1 MEESGTRLDENLLWQ
16 TCVDEAADFIF
27 TLDAAGK
34 ITYVNRTVC
43 ETIGYAPGELLG
55 RNPLEFIP
63 PESHSL
69 AETALRKLLN
79 GERVHRVELEVLSK
93 EGRRIMLEVRGRTL
107 YDKGRIVGTFHIARD
122 ITERKRMEEEIKGLA
137 RFPSENPSPILRVD
151 RHGTVL
157 SANEAS
163 RALLQDS
170 GVGQVAPKFWRDTAA
185 DALSTGHS
193 RDMDV
198 EFGGKSYTFLVKP
211 IMEADYVNLYGR
223 DITKR
228 KRAEEA
234 LRESEERFRLAMGAT
249 SDGLWDWNVET
260 GEIYCSPA
268 YTQMLGYE
276 PTELPSLAHP
286 CMDLIHPEDRETV
299 LRSNQ
304 DCVENRIPNFQ
315 IEFRMRTK
323 SGEWKWILGRGQAS
337 ARDANGR
344 ALRMI
349 GTHQN
354 ITERKH
360 AEEDLRDSEERYR
373 MLFDSVG
380 DALFILDMSGRFL
393 EVNRVA
399 CRRLGYSRE
408 ELLEMAP
415 KDIDAPGFAAMVAE
429 RIRQIE
435 ESGQCFFETAHV
447 QRDGTV
453 VPTEVNARIIDY
465 KGRPA
470 ILSVA
475 RDITERKR
483 MEQKLRLQSEIAEN
497 MFEGVVLTRAIDGA
511 IAYTNRRFQE
521 MFGYGSGELIG
532 KNIATTVAAPV
543 DGKSPEDVVREITA
557 SLREHGAWSGEV
569 RTIKKD
575 GAPFWCRVNISMLES
590 SEYGAVSVATH
601 EDITERKRMEEE
613 MRISEERYRNLVEN
627 SKDSIIIA
635 DMKGNVLFGNKATQ
649 ELTGYTIEE
658 ALGMNVRDVTPLKY
672 WPKSLEMLLK
682 ARTGKPIPYFESAI
696 TRKDGRLVSVES
708 GGQAIL
714 QDGKVVGL
722 QIITRDIT
730 ERKRMEDELKR
741 HSEHLEELVAER
753 SGKLAES
760 ERRFRELAELLPQ
773 IVFEIDEQGNLMF
786 ANRITFAA
794 TGYDEDDFRKGLN
807 AFQMFVPEDHERARQ
822 NIQGILSGEK
832 SRGDEYTVLRKDGST
847 FPAIVYSA
855 PVMRENRSVG
865 LRGIVVDITER
876 KRMEEALRASEERFR
891 GIAERS
897 FDVIFT
903 VDQEGHIT
911 YASPGGDR
919 FGYRFEEGAGKSF
932 QEFIP
937 ESQTPRLAQ
946 VFAEVRKG
954 RPVTGLEIEVRRKD
968 GSLASVEINASPILR
983 DGQFAGLQGIARDI
997 TERRRTENALRE
1009 SEERL
1014 RRLLESMSEHIAV
1027 FDSEWRYLLTNDA
1040 LTRSVRIPTEQLL
1053 GKKLAEVFPG
1063 IEKSAFFE
1071 AGERVMKS
1079 RKPASVT
1086 SEHTFED
1093 GRTSWFE
1100 THIYPVPE
1108 GIMYVAN
1115 DITERKLA
1123 EKALQESESQL
1134 RLMAD
1139 SLPVLISY
1147 VDSEQRYQFNNKA
1160 YEEWF
1165 GHQRAEFTGRHIRE
1179 VLGEPT
1185 YQTIR
1190 GYVEAALSG
1199 KKVSFESE
1207 LPYRW
1212 GGTRYVS
1219 ATYVPDFGE
1228 HGEVRGMFALVS
1240 DITESKRVEEA
1251 LLRSKRMVTIGE
1263 LAAMVGHDL
1272 RNPLTGIA
1280 TATYNVRTHLGK
1292 RIDGET
1298 REMLELIEQAVSYS
1312 DKIVNDLLEYAREP
1326 HLELAETDVKSVT
1339 KDALARAQLPRR
1351 IRVVDSTKNQ
1361 PKIAVDVDKMRRVFL
1376 NLIKNAVDAMP
1387 KGGTLTITS
1396 TKSHNKLQVTFRD
1409 TGTGMTQE
1417 TLAKLGS
1424 PLFTTKAKGMGFGLP
1439 IAKRLVEAHAG
1450 SISVES
1456 KPRKGSTFTVTL
1468 PLERTRN
1475 GQKRKN

>member
-1 MEESGTRLDENLLWQ
+1 MTESGTKVDENALWQ
-16 TCVDEAADFIF
+16 TYVDGAADFIF

-34 ITYVNRTVC
+34 IVYVNRAVC
-43 ETIGYAPGELLG
+43 ATTGYACEEFLG
-55 RNPLEFIP
+55 RNALEFIP
-63 PESHSL
+63 PESHPL
-69 AETALRKLLN
+69 AETALRGLLS
-79 GERVHRVELEVLSK
+79 GESVHLVELEVLSK
-93 EGRRIMLEVRGRTL
+93 DGRHIPLEIRGRAL

-122 ITERKRMEEEIKGLA
+122 ITERKR
-137 RFPSENPSPILRVD
+137 
-151 RHGTVL
+151 
-157 SANEAS
+157 
-163 RALLQDS
+163 
-170 GVGQVAPKFWRDTAA
+170 
-185 DALSTGHS
+185 
-193 RDMDV
+193 
-198 EFGGKSYTFLVKP
+198 
-211 IMEADYVNLYGR
+211 
-223 DITKR
+223 
-228 KRAEEA
+228 AEEA
-234 LRESEERFRLAMGAT
+234 LCESEERYRLLFEKSPVGVGLASLDGKGIAANETMQAITGYSLEELKRTNLTDTYENPADRKALLESLNRT
-249 SDGLWDWNVET
+249 GNVSDYPVRLRRKDGTPYDALLSVSRIHL
-260 GEIYCSPA
+260 GE
-268 YTQMLGYE
+268 
-276 PTELPSLAHP
+276 
-286 CMDLIHPEDRETV
+286 MDLVQTTCID
-299 LRSNQ
+299 
-304 DCVENRIPNFQ
+304 
-315 IEFRMRTK
+315 
-323 SGEWKWILGRGQAS
+323 
-337 ARDANGR
+337 
-344 ALRMI
+344 
-349 GTHQN
+349 

-360 AEEDLRDSEERYR
+360 
-373 MLFDSVG
+373 M
-380 DALFILDMSGRFL
+380 
-393 EVNRVA
+393 
-399 CRRLGYSRE
+399 
-408 ELLEMAP
+408 
-415 KDIDAPGFAAMVAE
+415 
-429 RIRQIE
+429 Q
-435 ESGQCFFETAHV
+435 
-447 QRDGTV
+447 
-453 VPTEVNARIIDY
+453 
-465 KGRPA
+465 
-470 ILSVA
+470 
-475 RDITERKR
+475 
-483 MEQKLRLQSEIAEN
+483 
-497 MFEGVVLTRAIDGA
+497 
-511 IAYTNRRFQE
+511 
-521 MFGYGSGELIG
+521 
-532 KNIATTVAAPV
+532 
-543 DGKSPEDVVREITA
+543 
-557 SLREHGAWSGEV
+557 
-569 RTIKKD
+569 
-575 GAPFWCRVNISMLES
+575 
-590 SEYGAVSVATH
+590 
-601 EDITERKRMEEE
+601 
-613 MRISEERYRNLVEN
+613 
-627 SKDSIIIA
+627 
-635 DMKGNVLFGNKATQ
+635 
-649 ELTGYTIEE
+649 
-658 ALGMNVRDVTPLKY
+658 
-672 WPKSLEMLLK
+672 
-682 ARTGKPIPYFESAI
+682 
-696 TRKDGRLVSVES
+696 
-708 GGQAIL
+708 
-714 QDGKVVGL
+714 
-722 QIITRDIT
+722 
-730 ERKRMEDELKR
+730 DELQR
-741 HSEHLEELVAER
+741 YSEHLEEVVFER
-753 SGKLAES
+753 TKRLAES
-760 ERRFRELAELLPQ
+760 ERRFRELADLLPQ
-773 IVFEIDEQGNLMF
+773 IVFEIDERGNLTFLNHTGF
-786 ANRITFAA
+786 AS
-794 TGYDEDDFRKGLN
+794 TGYGEDDLRRGLN
-807 AFQMFVPEDHERARQ
+807 AFQMFAPEDHDRARQ
-822 NIQGILSGEK
+822 KIRKLLSGDK
-832 SRGDEYTVLRKDGST
+832 ISSDEYAVLRKDGST
-847 FPAIVYSA
+847 FPAIVYAA
-855 PVMRENRSVG
+855 PVMRENRAVG
-865 LRGIVVDITER
+865 VRGIVVDITER
-876 KRMEEALRASEERFR
+876 KLAEEALRASEERFR